1 MHKSVHNLIQIE
13 KEIQSNI
20 INFEASVKLPKII
33 AVSKTH
39 AMINILPLINHGHLD
54 FGENKVQEA
63 IDKWQDIK
71 LQFNNLNLHM
81 IGKLQTNKVKQ
92 AVSLF
97 DFIHSVDN
105 LKLAEKIANEQ
116 IKQKK
121 KIKLFI
127 QINIGDEI
135 QKNGIEIAN
144 LDNFYKHWLD
154 NLDLNIVGLMCLP
167 PIDKDVELYFQKM
180 KEIHERLGLKELS
193 MGMSN
198 DYLKAVKFNSSYLR
212 IGSRIFGQRN
222 ITN

>member
-1 MHKSVHNLIQIE
+1 MHKCVHNLIQIE

-20 INFEASVKLPKII
+20 INLDTVTKSPKII

-39 AMINILPLINHGHLD
+39 PMASILPLINHGHLD

-71 LQFNNLNLHM
+71 LRFNNLNLHM

-116 IKQKK
+116 IKQQK

-135 QKNGIEIAN
+135 QKNGIENSN
-144 LDNFYKHWLD
+144 LDNFYKHCLD

-198 DYLKAVKFNSSYLR
+198 DYLEAVKFNSSYLR
-212 IGSRIFGQRN
+212 IGSKIFGQRN
-222 ITN
+222 ITY